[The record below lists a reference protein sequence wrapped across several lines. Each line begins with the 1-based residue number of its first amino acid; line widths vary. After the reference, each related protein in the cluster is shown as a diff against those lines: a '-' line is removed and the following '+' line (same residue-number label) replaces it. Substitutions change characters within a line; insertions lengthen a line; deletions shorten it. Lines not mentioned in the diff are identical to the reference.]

1 MKVIEEGHSYLLSN
15 FNNKNDDSYQEL
27 IFIKKEIIAGE
38 SVFTNGTTNE
48 ELLKVLRS
56 RYKHQQ
62 KKQYY
67 PETKDIINLLDE
79 IIKLT
84 EDRKLKLRTKF
95 FGK

>member
-1 MKVIEEGHSYLLSN
+1 MKVVEEGHSYLVSN
-15 FNNKNDDSYQEL
+15 FNNKEDNSFQE
-27 IFIKKEIIAGE
+27 IFFVKKEIINGE

-62 KKQYY
+62 KCQYY
-67 PETKDIINLLDE
+67 PETKEIISHLDE

-84 EDRKLKLRTKF
+84 EDRKTKLRAKF

>member
-1 MKVIEEGHSYLLSN
+1 MKVIEEGHSYLVSN
-15 FNNKNDDSYQEL
+15 FNNKSDDSYQE
-27 IFIKKEIIAGE
+27 IFFVKKELINNEI
-38 SVFTNGTTNE
+38 VTYNGTTNE

-67 PETKDIINLLDE
+67 PETKEIINLIDE
-79 IIKLT
+79 IIRLT